1 MTPPMI
7 RRELATIRRQLVNC
21 TSHPLRSR
29 GYLALAIAR
38 LDLLSE
44 AVRLDYAKPGR
55 KKGSTS

>member
-7 RRELATIRRQLVNC
+7 CRELTIIRRQLVNC

-29 GYLALAIAR
+29 AFVAVAIQR
-38 LDLLSE
+38 LDLLSA
-44 AVRLDYAKPGR
+44 AVKLDYAKPGR